1 MKTQIDILRAYE
13 FFSKLTYEAFEEVYA
28 AHIITEAK
36 KGDYI
41 YFESQHLNRLFFI
54 REGYIKI
61 GCIDNTGNEIIKEIL
76 KPGDLFGQLSLECK
90 NMNGEFSQAY
100 KSDVVLCS
108 FTVEDFTIILEKNP
122 LLAIS
127 YSQKVGNRLRKME
140 NRLVNIL
147 NTDVKTRL
155 LRFFDD
161 MVQSQLPACTGNT
174 AKLDNFLTHYDV
186 ARLIG
191 STRQTV
197 TTLFNEP
204 DMQRLMQFGRKQ
216 IVINDIRSVQLM
228 SAY

>member
-1 MKTQIDILRAYE
+1 METQAHSLKRYSI
-13 FFSKLTYEAFEEVYA
+13 FSKLTGQAFEEVGN
-28 AHIITEAK
+28 AHIPTEAK

-41 YFESQHLNRLFFI
+41 YFESQYMNKLFFI
-54 REGYIKI
+54 SEGYIKI
-61 GCIDNTGNEIIKEIL
+61 GCIDNNGNEIIKEIL
-76 KPGDLFGQLSLECK
+76 QPGDLFGQLSLECK
-90 NMNGEFSQAY
+90 NMNGEFAQAY
-100 KSDVVLCS
+100 KSDVALCS
-108 FTVEDFTIILEKNP
+108 FTVDDFKSILEKNP

-127 YSQKVGNRLRKME
+127 YSQKVGNRFRKME
-140 NRLVNIL
+140 NRLMNML

-155 LRFFDD
+155 LRFFDE

-174 AKLDNFLTHYDV
+174 AKMDNFLTHYDV

-204 DMQRLMQFGRKQ
+204 EMQQLLQFGRKQ
-216 IVINDIRSVQLM
+216 IVINDIKAIQRV